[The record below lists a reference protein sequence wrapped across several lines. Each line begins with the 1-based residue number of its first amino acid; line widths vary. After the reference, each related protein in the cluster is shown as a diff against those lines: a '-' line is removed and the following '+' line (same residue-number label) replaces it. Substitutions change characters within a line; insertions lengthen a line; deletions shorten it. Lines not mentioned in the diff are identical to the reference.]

1 MWEGIIEAVVDCLKM
16 LPFLYITYLVMEYLE
31 HHISERSEN
40 LIRRVG
46 RVGPLP
52 GAAVG
57 LIPQCGF
64 SAAVAGLYAA
74 RVVTLGTVIAVFLS
88 TSDEMLPIMISAAA
102 PMPTILR
109 ILAAKFVFGCV
120 FGFLTDIALQA
131 ARRMGFRSS
140 EKHIRIHEICE
151 REHCECDDEHPNL
164 FLAALKHTLQIFL
177 FILSASVVIEIVIG
191 LVGEDALGSIILNVP
206 VFGELIAGLIG
217 LIPNCAASVMITELY
232 LKGILA
238 AGQMMSGLLVG
249 AGVGLLVLFRTN
261 NRHMK
266 ENLQITAL
274 LFATGIFW
282 GLLIEGIGITFI

>member
-109 ILAAKFVFGCV
+109 ILAAKFVFGCA
-120 FGFLTDIALQA
+120 FGFLTDIALQT
-131 ARRMGFRSS
+131 ARRLGFRSS

-151 REHCECDDEHPNL
+151 REHCECDEEHPNL

-177 FILSASVVIEIVIG
+177 FILIASVVIEIVIG

-217 LIPNCAASVMITELY
+217 LIPNCAASVVLTELY
-232 LKGILA
+232 LNGALSSGALI
-238 AGQMMSGLLVG
+238 SGLMSASG
-249 AGVGLLVLFRTN
+249 MGMLVLFRM
-261 NRHMK
+261 NRSMK
-266 ENLQITAL
+266 DNITILAIVYVL
-274 LFATGIFW
+274 AVVGGLIVHLTGLVF
-282 GLLIEGIGITFI
+282 

>member
-1 MWEGIIEAVVDCLKM
+1 MWEGILEAVIDSLKM

-74 RVVTLGTVIAVFLS
+74 RVVTLGTMVAVFLS
-88 TSDEMLPIMISAAA
+88 TSDEMLPILISAAA
-102 PMPTILR
+102 PLPSVLR
-109 ILAAKFVFGCV
+109 ILAAKFVFGCA

-131 ARRMGFRSS
+131 ARRAGFRAS

-177 FILSASVVIEIVIG
+177 FILVASVIIEIVIG
-191 LVGEDALGSIILNVP
+191 LVGEDALSGIILNVP
-206 VFGELIAGLIG
+206 VAGELLAGLIG
-217 LIPNCAASVMITELY
+217 LIPNCAASVVLTELY
-232 LKGILA
+232 LNGALS
-238 AGQMMSGLLVG
+238 AGALISGLMAASG
-249 AGVGLLVLFRTN
+249 MGLLVLFRM
-261 NRHMK
+261 NRSLKDNVTILGVVYILAVIGGLTVH
-266 ENLQITAL
+266 L
-274 LFATGIFW
+274 TGIVF
-282 GLLIEGIGITFI
+282 